1 MRLGGILFD
10 LDGTLFAREA
20 AFWSW
25 LLEEAAERSL
35 DWARIAELDARGHG
49 PKAPLLDQL
58 ALALDWPERAL
69 EARLQRLRL
78 GILRHARPDPRLHA
92 LLARLRRSYR
102 LGVVTNGST
111 QSQRGK
117 LRGLGIEQY
126 FDPIV
131 VSEEVAHRKPEFA
144 IFRLALRSWAL
155 PHGEVLFVGD
165 DGLKDIGGA
174 RAAGLQALQVL
185 REPVETLE
193 PEPVRDLLAARQA
206 EDGTAS
212 IESLWQIE
220 SWLGDHAGEHSV
232 I

>member
-35 DWARIAELDARGHG
+35 DWAQIAELDARGHG

-58 ALALDWPERAL
+58 AIALDWPERAL
-69 EARLQRLRL
+69 AARLQRLRL
-78 GILRHARPDPRLHA
+78 GILRHVRPDPRLNA
-92 LLARLRRSYR
+92 LLSRLGRSYR

>member
-25 LLEEAAERSL
+25 LLEQAAGRSL
-35 DWARIAELDARGHG
+35 DWAQIAELDARGHG
-49 PKAPLLDQL
+49 PKGPLLDQL

-69 EARLQRLRL
+69 DARLQRLRR
-78 GILRHARPDPRLHA
+78 GILGHARPDPRLHA
-92 LLARLRRSYR
+92 LLGRLGRRYR
-102 LGVVTNGST
+102 LGVVTNGSS

-117 LRGLGIEQY
+117 LRGLAIEQY

-131 VSEEVAHRKPEFA
+131 VSEEVGHHKPQFA
-144 IFRLALRSWAL
+144 IFRLALRSWDL

-165 DGLKDIGGA
+165 DALKDIGGA
-174 RAAGLQALQVL
+174 RGAGLQTLQVL
-185 REPVETLE
+185 REPLDTLQ
-193 PEPVRDLLAARQA
+193 PEPVCELLAARQA

-220 SWLGDHAGEHSV
+220 SWLDAHAR
-232 I
+232 

>member
-25 LLEEAAERSL
+25 LLEEASGRAL
-35 DWARIAELDARGHG
+35 DWSRIAELDARGHG

-58 ALALDWPERAL
+58 AIALDWPERAL
-69 EARLQRLRL
+69 DARLQRLRH
-78 GILRHARPDPRLHA
+78 GILRHARPEPRLNA
-92 LLARLRRSYR
+92 LLSRLGARYR
-102 LGVVTNGST
+102 LGIVTNGSA

-126 FDPIV
+126 FEPIV

-144 IFRLALRSWAL
+144 IFRLALRSWDL

-165 DGLKDIGGA
+165 DPLQDIGGA
-174 RAAGLQALQVL
+174 RAAGLQTLQVL
-185 REPVETLE
+185 REPVDTRE
-193 PEPVRDLLAARQA
+193 PELVRGLLAARQA
-206 EDGTAS
+206 EDGTES

-220 SWLGDHAGEHSV
+220 SWLGAHAG
-232 I
+232 

>member
-1 MRLGGILFD
+1 MRLGGILLD

-25 LLEEAAERSL
+25 LLEEAAGRSL
-35 DWARIAELDARGHG
+35 DWQQIAELDVRGHG
-49 PKAPLLDQL
+49 PKGPLLEQL
-58 ALALDWPERAL
+58 ALALEWPERGL

-78 GILRHARPDPRLHA
+78 GILRHARPDPRLQD
-92 LLARLRRSYR
+92 LLARLRQRYR

-117 LRGLGIEQY
+117 LRGLGIESC

-131 VSEEVAHRKPEFA
+131 VSEEVGHRKPEFA
-144 IFRLALRSWAL
+144 IFRLALRSWDL
-155 PHGEVLFVGD
+155 PHDQVLFVGD
-165 DGLKDIGGA
+165 DALKDIGGA
-174 RAAGLQALQVL
+174 RGAGLHALQVL
-185 REPVETLE
+185 REPLDTLE
-193 PEPVRDLLAARQA
+193 PEPVREQLAARQA

-220 SWLGDHAGEHSV
+220 SWLDAHTE
-232 I
+232 